1 MDINK
6 AKVLLQKVLDCRS
19 IKFVYYIDDY
29 TNSLDLLLRFF
40 DDNAVEALE
49 AFSPSFPT
57 SAIIAKQAQQ
67 PIEGILAEWLE
78 TLNLADREI
87 VNRQIRNGK
96 KNAFEDTAIQIL
108 GDICIQCSP
117 EEWLEKYKY
126 DFLSHIESREPVLLL
141 FDKLLKSSHP
151 LVHGRDGVA
160 LAENAVETVPED
172 LVYCGVF
179 SQQFE
184 PQDEYEQRKQY
195 KNGVFPISKKRL
207 TNSDCYSFVEGIIN
221 ILWLKNVE
229 FIKEQAIR
237 LIKGASQ
244 SLIDRYSSIQPADY
258 RQIIVKSSGIEGC
271 RESDTMLRLIHI
283 IFDTEIRNQ
292 LAGSS
297 IEQSLLF
304 QRHISDIN
312 TINEICPPKMQ
323 SVYNFDLVRS
333 FNQDE
338 TFISGT
344 TLNKLLTPLQNG
356 DVFCVNDDKYYIL
369 LCQPCNISLRPF
381 GGRRKETDLYDI
393 GFWVPLVENLVL
405 NNKLEKELARINQ
418 FVDNVDCI
426 ADAENSIRT
435 LLEKHP
441 KEPLPCLINDKQLA
455 VDFSHFKTISLSL
468 LDYTTFNESGEL
480 NVNAQISERLHP
492 IQVKMLELLSKR
504 HSNLKELEAQ
514 IKQLGIDGKI
524 DAEKPL
530 FKLLTWIAQFLG
542 ISPTIKDQNIVYP
555 VKRIGHLRD
564 VYSSD
569 LLVQLSHY
577 ISRAG
582 FPNSFT

>member
-1 MDINK
+1 MDINE
-6 AKVLLQKVLDCRS
+6 AKGLLQKVLECRS
-19 IKFVYYIDDY
+19 IKVIYYVDDF
-29 TNSLDLLLRFF
+29 TNSLELLLRYF
-40 DDNAVEALE
+40 DESEIDALE

-67 PIEGILAEWLE
+67 PIEGILAEWWE
-78 TLNLADREI
+78 TLNHAEREI
-87 VNRQIRNGK
+87 VNGQIRNQK

-108 GDICIQCSP
+108 GDNCIQCSP
-117 EEWLEKYKY
+117 EEWFDKYKY
-126 DFLSHIESREPVLLL
+126 EFLSHIESKEPALLL

-151 LVHGRDGVA
+151 LVQGRDGLA
-160 LAENAVETVPED
+160 LAENAVEAIPED

-179 SQQFE
+179 SQQFD

-207 TNSDCYSFVEGIIN
+207 NNSDYYSFVEGIIN

-237 LIKGASQ
+237 LIKDASQ
-244 SLIDRYSSIQPADY
+244 SLIERYAAIQPADY
-258 RQIIVKSSGIEGC
+258 RQIVVKSSGVEGC

-283 IFDTEIRNQ
+283 IFDTEIRNK
-292 LAGSS
+292 LASSS
-297 IEQSLLF
+297 IEQSILF

-312 TINEICPPKMQ
+312 SINDICPPKMK
-323 SVYNFDLVRS
+323 SVYNHGLVKS

-338 TFISGT
+338 TFISGK
-344 TLNKLLTPLQNG
+344 TLNSLLTPLQNG
-356 DVFCVNDDKYYIL
+356 DIFCVSDEKYYIL

-381 GGRRKETDLYDI
+381 GGRGKEADIYDI
-393 GFWVPLVENLVL
+393 GFWVPLVENLVP
-405 NNKLEKELARINQ
+405 NNKLDKELARINQ
-418 FVDNVDCI
+418 FVENVDCI
-426 ADAENSIRT
+426 ADAENNIRL

-468 LDYTTFNESGEL
+468 LDYTTLNEAGEL
-480 NVNAQISERLHP
+480 IVCPKSPERLHP
-492 IQVKMLELLSKR
+492 IQVKMQERLSKE
-504 HSNLKELEAQ
+504 HSNLRELEAQ

-524 DAEKPL
+524 DNEKPL
-530 FKLLTWIAQFLG
+530 FKLLTWITKFLG
-542 ISPTIKDQNIVYP
+542 ITPSIKDQNIMYP

>member
-29 TNSLDLLLRFF
+29 TNSLDLLIRFF

-207 TNSDCYSFVEGIIN
+207 TNSDCYS
-221 ILWLKNVE
+221 
-229 FIKEQAIR
+229 A
-237 LIKGASQ
+237 
-244 SLIDRYSSIQPADY
+244 YSA
-258 RQIIVKSSGIEGC
+258 
-271 RESDTMLRLIHI
+271 
-283 IFDTEIRNQ
+283 
-292 LAGSS
+292 
-297 IEQSLLF
+297 
-304 QRHISDIN
+304 QR
-312 TINEICPPKMQ
+312 
-323 SVYNFDLVRS
+323 
-333 FNQDE
+333 
-338 TFISGT
+338 
-344 TLNKLLTPLQNG
+344 
-356 DVFCVNDDKYYIL
+356 
-369 LCQPCNISLRPF
+369 
-381 GGRRKETDLYDI
+381 
-393 GFWVPLVENLVL
+393 VPGV
-405 NNKLEKELARINQ
+405 
-418 FVDNVDCI
+418 
-426 ADAENSIRT
+426 AE
-435 LLEKHP
+435 
-441 KEPLPCLINDKQLA
+441 
-455 VDFSHFKTISLSL
+455 
-468 LDYTTFNESGEL
+468 YTVPG
-480 NVNAQISERLHP
+480 
-492 IQVKMLELLSKR
+492 
-504 HSNLKELEAQ
+504 
-514 IKQLGIDGKI
+514 
-524 DAEKPL
+524 
-530 FKLLTWIAQFLG
+530 
-542 ISPTIKDQNIVYP
+542 
-555 VKRIGHLRD
+555 
-564 VYSSD
+564 
-569 LLVQLSHY
+569 
-577 ISRAG
+577 
-582 FPNSFT
+582 